1 MRTESNG
8 QAHGTARRR
17 RGETGLRARQWRA
30 SLCAVAVTGLTLLAS
45 ACGSQGSP
53 AQSAPASD
61 KATMVSISLTP
72 QGCAPRP
79 AKITAGPV
87 QFNVANTGADAVSE
101 AELRTSDLSKILG
114 EQENLTPG
122 LSGGFSLD
130 LQPGTYTI
138 NCPGATRQHW
148 NLTVTGQ
155 AAGPAWQS
163 DPQLAAAVTS
173 YSGYIDQNTAELVSH
188 TRTFCGAIDAG
199 DMSRAEILYPKA
211 RIYYERIEPVAE
223 IWGSLDTDIDGR
235 WENPVTVASQFI
247 GFHKLEELLWQDHTL
262 SGAPKLCAGLV
273 ASEQQLL
280 TLVRAAQYNP
290 LEMASGA
297 TDLINEAAT
306 AKISGEEERYSST
319 DFPVFQANVDG
330 AMEVVSLLQPYL
342 EHKDPALLSQITTRN
357 AAITS
362 LLATYQAVPGY
373 DDTGFV
379 EYSTVLDPQRR
390 QLSAA
395 VNALAESL
403 SGLSVQVSG

>member
-130 LQPGTYTI
+130 LQPGTYKV
-138 NCPGATRQHW
+138 NCPGAAQQPSY
-148 NLTVTGQ
+148 LTVTGKAVGQ
-155 AAGPAWQS
+155 TWQNNA
-163 DPQLAAAVTS
+163 QLASAVSS
-173 YSGYIDQNTAELVSH
+173 YGSYVDQNTASLISH
-188 TRTFCGAIDAG
+188 TQTFC
-199 DMSRAEILYPKA
+199 
-211 RIYYERIEPVAE
+211 
-223 IWGSLDTDIDGR
+223 
-235 WENPVTVASQFI
+235 
-247 GFHKLEELLWQDHTL
+247 
-262 SGAPKLCAGLV
+262 
-273 ASEQQLL
+273 
-280 TLVRAAQYNP
+280 
-290 LEMASGA
+290 
-297 TDLINEAAT
+297 
-306 AKISGEEERYSST
+306 
-319 DFPVFQANVDG
+319 QA
-330 AMEVVSLLQPYL
+330 
-342 EHKDPALLSQITTRN
+342 
-357 AAITS
+357 
-362 LLATYQAVPGY
+362 
-373 DDTGFV
+373 
-379 EYSTVLDPQRR
+379 
-390 QLSAA
+390 
-395 VNALAESL
+395 
-403 SGLSVQVSG
+403 